1 MQPKITEAEVETRI
15 MHSGGWEVAA
25 IVESAEGEYR
35 KAIVYY
41 GYGKLES
48 IRRFLAEVNE
58 EEV

>member
-1 MQPKITEAEVETRI
+1 MQPKVTEADVSVTRI

-41 GYGKLES
+41 GYSKRES
-48 IRRFLAEVNE
+48 VRRFLAEVNGE
-58 EEV
+58 G